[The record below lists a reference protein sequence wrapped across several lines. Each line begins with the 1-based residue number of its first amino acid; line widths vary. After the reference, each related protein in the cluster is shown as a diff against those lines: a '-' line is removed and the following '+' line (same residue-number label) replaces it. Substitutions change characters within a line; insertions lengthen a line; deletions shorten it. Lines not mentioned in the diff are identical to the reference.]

1 MKKTIKID
9 GYSTNE
15 FSGYHTISDIEE
27 YLKEMKTKGY
37 THINIIYDAGY
48 EEVDFVPYLER
59 LETDTEYERRMQRD
73 EYFEETVRL
82 NELKEL
88 ERLKE
93 KYEKE

>member
-1 MKKTIKID
+1 MKKVIKID

-15 FSGYHTISDIEE
+15 LSGYHTISDIED
-27 YLKEMKTKGY
+27 YLEEMKTKGY
-37 THINIIYDAGY
+37 THIDIIYDGGY

-59 LETDTEYERRMQRD
+59 LETDAEYEQRMQRD
-73 EYFEETVRL
+73 GYFEETVRL

-93 KYEKE
+93 KYEK